1 MAFIIEKAKQLICNG
16 CGSKIGVIASDVQ
29 ERTKMGGQRISRKY
43 YTCPVCEHENFLKE
57 EDIPEYNV
65 KLMEDIQMLEDNS
78 KSK

>member
-1 MAFIIEKAKQLICNG
+1 MAVIIEKAKQLICNG

-29 ERTKMGGQRISRKY
+29 ERTEMGGQKISRKY
-43 YTCPVCEHENFLKE
+43 YTCPNCKHKNFLKT
-57 EDIPEYNV
+57 EDIPERNA